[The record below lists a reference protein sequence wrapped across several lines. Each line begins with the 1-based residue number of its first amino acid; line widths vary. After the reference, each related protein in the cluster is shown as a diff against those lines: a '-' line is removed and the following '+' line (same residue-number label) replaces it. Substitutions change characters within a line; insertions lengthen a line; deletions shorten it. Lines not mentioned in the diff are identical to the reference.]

1 MVITC
6 SFQLKSVWLYFSH
19 LAHTR
24 CTFSRGEKCELFCNE
39 FISNDCKN
47 SCTNT
52 ELQHLHFTSLTS
64 LFYCKIELEEW
75 CKAILAISFYCN
87 QTTCYCIVYEVMS
100 LALKGNL
107 HIIKHPGCFL
117 HSENKVVEEQKKK
130 PPVMFHLD
138 TVVAGVYT
146 HFFHWNSWFISHWGR
161 CKPEFFSPCDVNV
174 SQKTFAL
181 IYLTSLPRQPVFSR
195 AIGLRINKY
204 LAFLPHLS
212 VDKCNVD
219 LQIHVYAAL
228 QRVRAALDGH
238 DLHPRGCGMAWA

>member
-1 MVITC
+1 
-6 SFQLKSVWLYFSH
+6 
-19 LAHTR
+19 
-24 CTFSRGEKCELFCNE
+24 
-39 FISNDCKN
+39 
-47 SCTNT
+47 
-52 ELQHLHFTSLTS
+52 
-64 LFYCKIELEEW
+64 
-75 CKAILAISFYCN
+75 
-87 QTTCYCIVYEVMS
+87 
-100 LALKGNL
+100 
-107 HIIKHPGCFL
+107 
-117 HSENKVVEEQKKK
+117 
-130 PPVMFHLD
+130 MFHLD

-195 AIGLRINKY
+195 VIGLRINKY

-219 LQIHVYAAL
+219 LQIHVHAAL

-238 DLHPRGCGMAWA
+238 GLHPRGCGMAWAWPFKHCRGPVVPPCWAHLMVNESWGTICFSTSSLQFYFVINILVFHLECCCHLARGWQVPKP